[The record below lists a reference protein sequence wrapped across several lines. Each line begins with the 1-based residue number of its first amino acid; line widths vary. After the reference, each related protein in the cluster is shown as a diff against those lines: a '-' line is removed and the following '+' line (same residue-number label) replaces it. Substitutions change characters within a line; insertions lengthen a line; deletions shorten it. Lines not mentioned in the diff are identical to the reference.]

1 MARTRTLALLRAEVQ
16 ARADIE
22 NDPHITSAEV
32 DRFINQ
38 SMAALHQKAA
48 LACEDEYTTSVTLT
62 TTAGTEVYSI
72 SEKFFKLVSVDALVN
87 GQLRPMRR
95 WNFAERHA
103 YLNDASW
110 GSISQP
116 LAYRTMGGDLIHFL
130 PKPDGVYSV
139 TVWYIATSVILTADA
154 DLYDGRDGFE
164 EWVVLDAAIK
174 CKTKSEEDIRELAGE
189 RDRVMLD
196 IMASLATK
204 DQGRPDR
211 VVDVVGRGG
220 WGWEY

>member
-38 SMAALHQKAA
+38 SIAALHQKAA
-48 LACEDEYTTSVTLT
+48 LAGEDEYTTSVAIPTV
-62 TTAGTEVYSI
+62 AG
-72 SEKFFKLVSVDALVN
+72 SESYTVASAFFKIVSADALVS
-87 GQLRPMRR
+87 GEVRPLRR
-95 WNFAERHA
+95 WTFAERHLF
-103 YLNDASW
+103 LNATSW
-110 GSISQP
+110 SSTSQP
-116 LAYRTMGGDLIHFL
+116 LAYRLVGGDTIKLL
-130 PKPDGVYSV
+130 PVPDGVYTV
-139 TVWYIATSVILTADA
+139 TVWYIPASTVLAADG

-174 CKTKSEEDIRELAGE
+174 CKTKSEEDIRELVGE

-196 IMASLATK
+196 ILASLATK
-204 DQGRPDR
+204 DQARPER
-211 VVDVVGRGG
+211 VQDVAPRRARE
-220 WGWEY
+220 WY